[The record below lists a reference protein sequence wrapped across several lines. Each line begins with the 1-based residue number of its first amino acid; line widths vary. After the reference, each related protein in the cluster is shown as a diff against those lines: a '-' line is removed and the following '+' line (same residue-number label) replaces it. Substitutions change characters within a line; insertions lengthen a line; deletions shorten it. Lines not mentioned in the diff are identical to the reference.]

1 MTKNLITSEQQEQIK
16 RVSWQKIFATP
27 LLQGCGGGDSD
38 SLRGLFAGYWHF
50 VDNFP
55 ALIRA
60 TYEASA
66 RFSKYGR
73 VLSGA
78 LLEMETDERNH
89 RTLWIKSADAASISE
104 AELYGSAPLPE
115 VQEIITSMLER
126 VSLWQRLLDFVAV
139 EIVAEG
145 ISVYLLESESFRARM
160 GKKGMGWFNVH
171 SVHPA
176 DQTSHEDIAYRA
188 AQSLMPAGT
197 GAFATINQTIQEA
210 VDRFVVAAYA
220 CHERYCAAST
230 ISLVGSFDHR
240 GVNDLSARYRV

>member
-1 MTKNLITSEQQEQIK
+1 VTKNLITPEQQEQIK

-50 VDNFP
+50 VDHFP
-55 ALIRA
+55 GVIRA
-60 TYEASA
+60 TYEAA
-66 RFSKYGR
+66 HFSRYGK

-78 LLEMETDERNH
+78 LLEMEKDERCH
-89 RTLWIKSADAASISE
+89 RMLWIKSADAASISE

-115 VQEIITSMLER
+115 VREIITSMLER
-126 VSLWQRLLDFVAV
+126 ASLWQRLLDFVAV

-145 ISVYLLESESFRARM
+145 ISVYLLESERFHARM
-160 GKKGMGWFNVH
+160 GKKGIGWFNVH

-188 AQSLMPAGT
+188 AQSMMPAGT
-197 GAFATINQTIQEA
+197 AAFATIDQIIQEA
-210 VDRFVVAAYA
+210 VGRFVEASYA
-220 CHERYCAAST
+220 CSERYCGALTSRQAS
-230 ISLVGSFDHR
+230 LG
-240 GVNDLSARYRV
+240 

>member
-1 MTKNLITSEQQEQIK
+1 MNIGLRTTEETLMTKNLITPEQQEQIK
-16 RVSWQKIFATP
+16 RVSWEKISATS
-27 LLQGCGGGDSD
+27 LLHGCSGGDSD
-38 SLRGLFAGYWHF
+38 NLRGLFAGYWYF

-55 ALIRA
+55 GVIRA

-104 AELYGSAPLPE
+104 AELYASAPLPE
-115 VQEIITSMLER
+115 VQEITTSMLER
-126 VSLWQRLLDFVAV
+126 ASLWQRLLDFVAV

-145 ISVYLLESESFRARM
+145 ISVYLLESERFEARM
-160 GKKGMGWFNVH
+160 GKKGIGWFNVH

-188 AQSLMPAGT
+188 AQSMMPAGT
-197 GAFATINQTIQEA
+197 AAFATINETIQET
-210 VDRFVVAAYA
+210 VDRFVVASYA
-220 CHERYCAAST
+220 CYERYCAAPST
-230 ISLVGSFDHR
+230 G
-240 GVNDLSARYRV
+240 